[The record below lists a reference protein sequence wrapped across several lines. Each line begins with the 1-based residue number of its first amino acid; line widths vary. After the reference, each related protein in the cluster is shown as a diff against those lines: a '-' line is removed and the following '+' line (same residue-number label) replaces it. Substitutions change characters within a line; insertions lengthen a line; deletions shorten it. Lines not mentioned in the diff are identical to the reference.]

1 VSSPIVTSPSPGIH
15 CLPEDLERY
24 LCPAARRIADLSCSI
39 WGPRRRVLLVGRSR
53 ALEETLEKAMR
64 IAPFDEPVLLTGES
78 GVGKE
83 LLASA
88 LYVLGPR
95 SGKPFVPVNCP
106 QFQEG
111 NLTVSELFG
120 HVKGSFTGAVA
131 DRKGCFELADGGVI
145 FLDEIGD
152 LHMSA
157 QLMLLRA
164 LSTGEFTPLGA
175 TRSRTVNV
183 RVIAA
188 TNRPI
193 SQTGLGDHFRDD
205 LFFRLR
211 YFHLRIP
218 PLREREDDWLLL
230 AEFALESLKDQHGVA
245 KRLSPRALQILG
257 QYSWPGNVR
266 ELCAVVTTGYALSSG
281 AVIEP
286 EDFEE
291 LLQDET
297 FRFRRVEDS
306 AIRRI
311 VVEGESFWSVVHRK
325 FMDRE
330 LSRAQVR
337 TIIAWGLRKSE
348 GSYRKLLELFG
359 LPPED
364 YQRFM
369 DFLRHHRLKPRGQG
383 TEAPEPRSDGAA
395 GQRP

>member
-1 VSSPIVTSPSPGIH
+1 MTSPPAAPPALLVPTPLEGRLDRFLSPV
-15 CLPEDLERY
+15 
-24 LCPAARRIADLSCSI
+24 ARRIAEQSASL
-39 WGPRRRVLLVGRSR
+39 WGKGRRVLIVGRSPT
-53 ALEETLEKAMR
+53 LEETLEKATR

-95 SGKPFVPVNCP
+95 AGRPFVPVNCP

-131 DRKGCFELADGGVI
+131 DRKGCFEAADGGVI

-175 TRSRTVNV
+175 TRSRKVNV

-193 SQTGLGDHFRDD
+193 SKTGLGDHFRDD

-211 YFHLRIP
+211 YFHLKIP
-218 PLREREDDWLLL
+218 PLRERGDDWLLL
-230 AEFALESLKDQHGVA
+230 AEFLLGALQAQHGVA
-245 KRLSPRALQILG
+245 KKLSPRALRALE

-266 ELCAVVTTGYALSSG
+266 ELCAVITTGYALSTG
-281 AVIEP
+281 DLIEP

-311 VVEGESFWSVVHRK
+311 VVEGESFWSAVHRK

-337 TIIAWGLRKSE
+337 TIIAWGLRRSE
-348 GSYRKLLELFG
+348 GSYRKLLDLFG
-359 LPPED
+359 LPQED

-369 DFLRHHRLKPRGQG
+369 DFLRHHRLKPTSGGDRNM
-383 TEAPEPRSDGAA
+383 PEGRS
-395 GQRP
+395 R

>member
-1 VSSPIVTSPSPGIH
+1 MSTRTVTRPPVP
-15 CLPEDLERY
+15 LAPDEKNLQRY
-24 LCPAARRIADLSCSI
+24 LSPVALEIARRSESL
-39 WGPRRRVLLVGRSR
+39 WGKRRRVLLVGRSPV
-53 ALEETLEKAMR
+53 LQETLDKAVR

-78 GVGKE
+78 GVGKAF
-83 LLASA
+83 LASA

-95 SGKPFVPVNCP
+95 AARPFVPVNCP

-193 SQTGLGDHFRDD
+193 SKTGLGDHFRND

-211 YFHLRIP
+211 YFHISIP
-218 PLREREDDWLLL
+218 PLRNRGDDWLLL
-230 AEFALESLKDQHGVA
+230 AEYVLESLRAQHGVS
-245 KRLSPRALQILG
+245 KRLSPRALRALE
-257 QYSWPGNVR
+257 QYTWPGNVR
-266 ELCAVVTTGYALSSG
+266 ELWAVITTGYALSRG
-281 AVIEP
+281 ALIEP

-311 VVEGESFWSVVHRK
+311 TVDGESFWDAVHRK

-337 TIIAWGLRKSE
+337 TIIAWGLRRSG
-348 GSYRKLLELFG
+348 GSYRKLLDLFG
-359 LPPED
+359 LPQDD

-369 DFLRHHRLKPRGQG
+369 DFLRHHRLKPGKDDDRA
-383 TEAPEPRSDGAA
+383 TDGYS
-395 GQRP
+395 G